1 MKIRILYI
9 LISLTLALPVG
20 AQKRKT
26 ARPVL
31 SPEEQA
37 LLEKRQRMMA
47 TTQKVLFIDS
57 LVVDKQDFFS
67 HYMLSAETGSIRPG
81 STFFHDTRLKDCVA
95 YLNEMGNKC
104 FFSHHDNDST
114 SNLYYIE
121 ADNKDW
127 SRPEL
132 VPGLNPDNQFRLVN
146 YPYLTDDGETLFFA
160 AVGDDGIGGYD
171 IYETT
176 YDEEARQFLRPVNIG
191 MPFNSEADDYMYV
204 IDEYNQLGWF
214 ATNRNQPEDKVC
226 IYVFVPSHTRQIYSQ
241 EDYEPEEIESF
252 SRIASIKDTWDDQQR
267 YNEAIQRLHQLSAS
281 RQQQDPEHY
290 FRFAINDDL
299 VYRQLSDFKL
309 KENQERYKQ
318 LSTLQNRQNTMSQQL
333 DSSRDY
339 YAAASADDR
348 QKLADD
354 ITNQERE
361 LLLLQQRIKSIE
373 KTIRNT
379 ENIFLTKNK

>member
-47 TTQKVLFIDS
+47 TTQKVMFIDS

-81 STFFHDTRLKDCVA
+81 SAFFHDTRLKDCVA

-132 VPGLNPDNQFRLVN
+132 VPGLN
-146 YPYLTDDGETLFFA
+146 T
-160 AVGDDGIGGYD
+160 
-171 IYETT
+171 
-176 YDEEARQFLRPVNIG
+176 
-191 MPFNSEADDYMYV
+191 
-204 IDEYNQLGWF
+204 
-214 ATNRNQPEDKVC
+214 
-226 IYVFVPSHTRQIYSQ
+226 
-241 EDYEPEEIESF
+241 
-252 SRIASIKDTWDDQQR
+252 
-267 YNEAIQRLHQLSAS
+267 
-281 RQQQDPEHY
+281 
-290 FRFAINDDL
+290 
-299 VYRQLSDFKL
+299 
-309 KENQERYKQ
+309 
-318 LSTLQNRQNTMSQQL
+318 
-333 DSSRDY
+333 
-339 YAAASADDR
+339 
-348 QKLADD
+348 
-354 ITNQERE
+354 
-361 LLLLQQRIKSIE
+361 
-373 KTIRNT
+373 
-379 ENIFLTKNK
+379 